1 MILNRKGFGKKF
13 INIFNIVASL
23 VTIIGGLIAVA
34 GYILSVAELA
44 MLGGAMLG
52 GAFVVL
58 IVFFIINKIKKLHC
72 ITDEINAH
80 SKKITKHLQHAS
92 FEIAG
97 SVKKR
102 LANQLIN
109 AKDVNVVKQASEK
122 FEKDVDDFLKD
133 CIREVNDLLRDSV
146 QKIVKQQF
154 NVEESF
160 RVIFKLVDG
169 VNASDDPM
177 SWKVENFVRDGQ
189 SLDDDKPKIGTE
201 NSGVIADYSVLPA
214 VIGKDSQHYFA
225 CDNLIE
231 LANIGAYNNG
241 LNSDWKT
248 RYNAKML
255 VPVWNKDEFETYG
268 FLSIDCLN
276 KGHHKIFR
284 IDEKTPN
291 NQILNLLEQAADS
304 LFIVLFLVKNLIKEV
319 DRERESALVRIQAG
333 NMRKQSSAD
342 EISIHS
348 KKIMKYLLRAS
359 FEIAGSVKKRLSNQ
373 LENAKD
379 VNVVEQASKEFM
391 GDIID
396 SLEDCIRR
404 VNDLLRDSAQK
415 IMKQQFNV
423 EESFRVI
430 FKRVRFELGDGVNE
444 SDESYDPMKWRVEN
458 YVRDSQSM
466 DDDKPKIGAGNAGV
480 LANYS
485 ILPAVIGKDSQHYF
499 AYDNL
504 IELAREGAYSNGLN
518 SDWQTRYNAKMLVPV
533 WNKDEFET
541 YGFLSIDCLN
551 KDNHKI
557 FRIDEK
563 TPNNQILN
571 LLEQAADS
579 LFIVLFLVKNLIK
592 EVDRERESALARIQA
607 GRLNTRQNS

>member
-1 MILNRKGFGKKF
+1 
-13 INIFNIVASL
+13 
-23 VTIIGGLIAVA
+23 
-34 GYILSVAELA
+34 
-44 MLGGAMLG
+44 
-52 GAFVVL
+52 
-58 IVFFIINKIKKLHC
+58 
-72 ITDEINAH
+72 
-80 SKKITKHLQHAS
+80 
-92 FEIAG
+92 
-97 SVKKR
+97 
-102 LANQLIN
+102 
-109 AKDVNVVKQASEK
+109 
-122 FEKDVDDFLKD
+122 
-133 CIREVNDLLRDSV
+133 
-146 QKIVKQQF
+146 
-154 NVEESF
+154 
-160 RVIFKLVDG
+160 
-169 VNASDDPM
+169 
-177 SWKVENFVRDGQ
+177 
-189 SLDDDKPKIGTE
+189 
-201 NSGVIADYSVLPA
+201 
-214 VIGKDSQHYFA
+214 
-225 CDNLIE
+225 
-231 LANIGAYNNG
+231 
-241 LNSDWKT
+241 
-248 RYNAKML
+248 
-255 VPVWNKDEFETYG
+255 
-268 FLSIDCLN
+268 
-276 KGHHKIFR
+276 
-284 IDEKTPN
+284 
-291 NQILNLLEQAADS
+291 
-304 LFIVLFLVKNLIKEV
+304 
-319 DRERESALVRIQAG
+319 
-333 NMRKQSSAD
+333 
-342 EISIHS
+342 
-348 KKIMKYLLRAS
+348 
-359 FEIAGSVKKRLSNQ
+359 
-373 LENAKD
+373 
-379 VNVVEQASKEFM
+379 M